1 MEEKRII
8 VRINLSLLK
17 GVAKIKLD
25 TSKGYW
31 EYDLKDENY
40 NRFILPPEA
49 IHVKIIKKINVKES
63 NGRPPI
69 SDEKKAL
76 IQALLN
82 EGESIGKTAKK
93 LGVAKAT
100 VKKYRD
106 KL

>member
-1 MEEKRII
+1 MK

-17 GVAKIKLD
+17 GIAKIKLD

-31 EYDLKDENY
+31 EYDLEDENY
-40 NRFILPPEA
+40 NHFSLPPEA
-49 IHVKIIKKINVKES
+49 IHVKIIKKISVKES

-69 SDEKKAL
+69 SNEKKAL

-82 EGESIGKTAKK
+82 EGESIGRTAKK